1 MIIPSSS
8 FASFSSVKKP
18 VAGGGG
24 SDVTPNA
31 VNWANVAYSESS
43 SGGDVTSRQISGINQ
58 TITLRVNYTS
68 AQGANKVDLYY
79 QKSVSGGS
87 DTSVNFSL
95 FTPEEQG
102 FAQIIDNATF
112 TVTNNEYV
120 DFTVYYGA
128 SWLPPLSADAT
139 VTVTNV
145 TDSNTSLDT
154 FTITVQV

>member
-31 VNWANVAYSESS
+31 VNWANVAYGEGLSS
-43 SGGDVTSRQISGINQ
+43 SDVTSRQISGINQ
-58 TITLRVNYTS
+58 TITLRANYTS
-68 AQGANKVDLYY
+68 AQGADKVYLYY
-79 QKSVSGGS
+79 RLSVSGGS
-87 DTSVNFSL
+87 DTSVSFLN

-112 TVTNNEYV
+112 TVTNNQYV
-120 DFTVYYGA
+120 DFTTWYGA
-128 SWLPPLSADAT
+128 SWIPPIPATAT
-139 VTVTNV
+139 VTITNV

-154 FTITVQV
+154 FTITVQF